1 MTNPTLSPELQT
13 SLDELSAAITTL
25 RAQHDRALDTL
36 NTLRVILKVP
46 MEPRLV
52 VSAAKT
58 ALDLY
63 DRPMEQ
69 PDDLIPCPTC
79 GKMVE
84 EVHLRYE
91 EGGGRSEPRWTDYG
105 CVHCL
110 TGRNVKPLPQ
120 DGEPQSQAERDGDA

>member
-1 MTNPTLSPELQT
+1 MATTQELM
-13 SLDELSAAITTL
+13 DDITDLGGKIDDLVL
-25 RAQHDRALDTL
+25 RHERATDTL

-46 MEPRLV
+46 MEARLK
-52 VSAAKT
+52 VSALET
-58 ALDLY
+58 AMDLH

-91 EGGGRSEPRWTDYG
+91 ESGGRSEPRWTDYG

-110 TGRNVKPLPQ
+110 KGRNVKPIPQ